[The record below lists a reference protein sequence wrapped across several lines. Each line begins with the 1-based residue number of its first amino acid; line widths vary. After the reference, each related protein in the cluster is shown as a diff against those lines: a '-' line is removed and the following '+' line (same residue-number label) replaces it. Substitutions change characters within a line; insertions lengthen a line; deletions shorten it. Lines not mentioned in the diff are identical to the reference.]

1 MVAGVI
7 IRVEVI
13 YVDVAV
19 AVDDDGA
26 VVMVMVVDNNDDD
39 NNNMPSTKFM
49 HNTYVCI
56 CHIY

>member
-13 YVDVAV
+13 YVDVNDD
-19 AVDDDGA
+19 DDDGA
-26 VVMVMVVDNNDDD
+26 VVMVMVAVDNNDDD

>member
-13 YVDVAV
+13 YVDV
-19 AVDDDGA
+19 DDNDGT

>member
-13 YVDVAV
+13 YVDV
-19 AVDDDGA
+19 DDDDGGA

>member
-19 AVDDDGA
+19 DDDGA
-26 VVMVMVVDNNDDD
+26 VVMVMVVG
-39 NNNMPSTKFM
+39 
-49 HNTYVCI
+49 
-56 CHIY
+56 